1 MAQQKKIKNH
11 IKADH
16 ILKKFWKDNSR
27 FADLFN
33 ACMFDGEQV
42 LKPNDLTEVD
52 TDISSFLQFNGHA
65 ETIQKVLDVVK
76 KTAFGIDFVILGIEN
91 QQKVHYAMPLRHMV
105 GDAFSY
111 LKEYNELAAQNKK
124 QKNWRNSDEFLSGL
138 TAEDRLHPMITIC
151 IYYGEKEWDGPH
163 CLRDMIVE
171 MPEEINSI
179 FSDYKMNLLE
189 VRDSGKYIFNNAD
202 VQSVFEITRKLSI

>member
-1 MAQQKKIKNH
+1 MKIYGYITGWEGISSNGTAKEN
-11 IKADH
+11 KESYKSRSYF
-16 ILKKFWKDNSR
+16 KKFWKDNSR

-33 ACMFDGEQV
+33 ACIFDGEQV

-52 TDISSFLQFNGHA
+52 TDISSLLQFNGHA

-111 LKEYNELAAQNKK
+111 FK
-124 QKNWRNSDEFLSGL
+124 R
-138 TAEDRLHPMITIC
+138 I
-151 IYYGEKEWDGPH
+151 
-163 CLRDMIVE
+163 
-171 MPEEINSI
+171 
-179 FSDYKMNLLE
+179 
-189 VRDSGKYIFNNAD
+189 
-202 VQSVFEITRKLSI
+202 